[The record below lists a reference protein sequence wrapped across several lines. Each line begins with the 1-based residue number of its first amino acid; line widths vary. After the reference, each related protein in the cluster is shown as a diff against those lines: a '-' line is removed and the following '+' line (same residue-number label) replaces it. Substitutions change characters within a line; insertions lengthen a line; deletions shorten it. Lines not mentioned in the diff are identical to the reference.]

1 MLISREKNQQPLE
14 IGWSFR
20 LFDSHHWFSRE
31 LRHLDQSERTPMT
44 RVFKYPKG
52 KVTKRRKGRDR
63 NFERKRA
70 VKEKAVGFLFFPNGQ
85 TADAGN
91 RDR

>member
-1 MLISREKNQQPLE
+1 
-14 IGWSFR
+14 
-20 LFDSHHWFSRE
+20 
-31 LRHLDQSERTPMT
+31 MT

-70 VKEKAVGFLFFPNGQ
+70 VKEKAVVFLFFPNGQ